1 MSQPR
6 AVVVPFGVPAEAR
19 GLGLGLAAVVHA
31 FAQIDGSGVAIAQLH
46 ARRNE
51 EPAGAAPSPVEAFVP
66 PAAWKDIAAR
76 GDGPNGV
83 ELVLTGAFEP
93 PVDGHGTIQLL
104 AFGAADGQMRAQVE
118 APLDGAHAG
127 ASLVGAIEQLWSS
140 LGGDIGSLGALR
152 ELEWDSLESV
162 LRAERCALHDP
173 LRRGPHDRLAAM
185 LHFGRAIGDAPLAR
199 YPVERL
205 AALAMDTAS
214 GAVLEP
220 KLASA
225 AARALERAVDDAP
238 CHVELMEALAALQ
251 LHLGHPRDAERRL
264 NAALAIAPKR
274 TRLHA
279 LLAQALRAQS
289 QFDAALASL
298 RVASAL
304 GDDPNL
310 AAERG
315 LVLAARGDL
324 EGAAVAWREALSK
337 SPVHPTAFVRLGSL
351 AVRAH
356 DAVVVQSLV
365 DAALVTLGAHPD
377 VLRCAI
383 QLALATESEG
393 IARAARI
400 ARLCARVLEVVPDD
414 VWTGLALAK
423 SLLVLGDPSRA
434 HARLVEIERIA
445 PDSAPA
451 AEAQLVR
458 LAIRDA
464 GAELELRA
472 VARAA
477 RIASPDDL
485 ADVAV
490 RARRLAT
497 SYGGWL
503 GWFALAVAER
513 RRGRAAAARRAL
525 HVALEVAPGATA
537 VHIELTDVLISLGDS
552 KRALEHARLALSLE
566 GDTPRG
572 LVALGR
578 AHAAAG
584 STDEARDAATRALV
598 LEADNG
604 LAQELLDRLPGDRSA
619 RTWGQKLVASLLRRK
634 K

>member
-1 MSQPR
+1 
-6 AVVVPFGVPAEAR
+6 
-19 GLGLGLAAVVHA
+19 
-31 FAQIDGSGVAIAQLH
+31 
-46 ARRNE
+46 
-51 EPAGAAPSPVEAFVP
+51 
-66 PAAWKDIAAR
+66 
-76 GDGPNGV
+76 
-83 ELVLTGAFEP
+83 
-93 PVDGHGTIQLL
+93 
-104 AFGAADGQMRAQVE
+104 
-118 APLDGAHAG
+118 
-127 ASLVGAIEQLWSS
+127 
-140 LGGDIGSLGALR
+140 
-152 ELEWDSLESV
+152 
-162 LRAERCALHDP
+162 
-173 LRRGPHDRLAAM
+173 
-185 LHFGRAIGDAPLAR
+185 
-199 YPVERL
+199 
-205 AALAMDTAS
+205 MDTAS

-251 LHLGHPRDAERRL
+251 LRLGHPRDAERRL

-274 TRLHA
+274 MRLHA
-279 LLAQALRAQS
+279 LLAQALREQS
-289 QFDAALASL
+289 QFDAALAAL
-298 RVASAL
+298 RAASAL

-315 LVLAARGDL
+315 LVLAACGDL
-324 EGAAVAWREALSK
+324 DGAAVAWREALSK

-356 DAVVVQSLV
+356 DAVAVQSLV
-365 DAALVTLGAHPD
+365 DGALVTAGAHPD

-400 ARLCARVLEVVPDD
+400 ARLCGRVLEVVPDD
-414 VWTGLALAK
+414 VWTGVALAK

-434 HARLVEIERIA
+434 HARLAEIERIA
-445 PDSAPA
+445 PESAPA

-477 RIASPDDL
+477 RIASPDEL
-485 ADVAV
+485 AEVAV

-497 SYGGWL
+497 LHGGWL

-513 RRGRAAAARRAL
+513 RRGRAAAARGAL
-525 HVALEVAPGATA
+525 HVALEVAPGASG
-537 VHIELTDVLISLGDS
+537 VHIELTDVLISLGDP
-552 KRALEHARLALSLE
+552 KGALEHARRALLLE
-566 GDTPRG
+566 GETPRG

-578 AHAAAG
+578 AQAAAG
-584 STDEARDAATRALV
+584 RTEEARDAATRALA
-598 LEADNG
+598 LEAAND
-604 LAQELLDRLPGDRSA
+604 LAQELLERLSGDTAA
-619 RTWGQKLVASLLRRK
+619 RTWGQKLRASLLRRK